1 MRPGTRNGPYKTAT
15 MNAQTP
21 NRPDWFPYV
30 IGTVV
35 VAMLGS
41 LGLWQIT
48 RGLDKRAG
56 LDAYT
61 SEGGFE
67 RYYDGMDV
75 RPFQKLRVEGTYDTE
90 RQILIDNM
98 VVDGRNGHFVLTP
111 LRLSADEPLL
121 LVNRGWIERAPRDRI
136 ESRIELRAGRLTV
149 QGRVGRLPRAGM
161 RMGDPFADAGEW
173 PKHAV
178 YPDATD
184 VADQIGN
191 PILPYV
197 LLLDENEPHGFVRAW
212 EPEEMSASRHFGYA
226 FQWFAMAA
234 VLSALLIFRFRR
246 KRNTR

>member
-1 MRPGTRNGPYKTAT
+1 
-15 MNAQTP
+15 MNALP
-21 NRPDWFPYV
+21 PSRPDWFPYV

-67 RYYDGMDV
+67 RYYDGMQV
-75 RPFQKLRVEGTYDTE
+75 RPFQKLRVEGAYDAK
-90 RQILIDNM
+90 RQVLIDNM
-98 VVDGRNGHFVLTP
+98 IVDGRNGHFVITP
-111 LRLSADEPLL
+111 LKLTAGSPLL
-121 LVNRGWIERAPRDRI
+121 LVNRGWVERAPRERI
-136 ESRIELRAGRLTV
+136 ESQVGLEAAALTV
-149 QGRVGRLPRAGM
+149 HGRVGRLPKAGM
-161 RMGDPFADAGEW
+161 RMGDPFADAGTW

-178 YPDATD
+178 YPDASD
-184 VADQIGN
+184 ISEQVGEAV
-191 PILPYV
+191 LPFV
-197 LLLDENEPHGFVRAW
+197 LLLDDKEPHGFIRQW

-246 KRNTR
+246 KRKRQ

>member
-1 MRPGTRNGPYKTAT
+1 

-41 LGLWQIT
+41 LGLWQVT

-61 SEGGFE
+61 SEGSFE
-67 RYYDGMDV
+67 RYYNGMDV
-75 RPFQKLRVEGTYDTE
+75 RPFQKLRVRGTYDTK

-98 VVDGRNGHFVLTP
+98 IVDGMNGHFVITP
-111 LRLSADEPLL
+111 LQLADGGPVMLI
-121 LVNRGWIERAPRDRI
+121 NRGWIARSPRDRLATQV
-136 ESRIELRAGRLTV
+136 EFDAAALTV
-149 QGRVGRLPRAGM
+149 HGRVGRLPKAGM
-161 RMGDPFADAGEW
+161 RMGDPFAGAGDW
-173 PKHAV
+173 PKQAV
-178 YPDATD
+178 YPDTGD
-184 VADQIGN
+184 VADQLDDAV
-191 PILPYV
+191 LPFV
-197 LLLDENEPHGFVRAW
+197 LLLDEKEPHGFTRQW

-246 KRNTR
+246 KRKKS